1 MSEIDEL
8 MQRGADAY
16 AAGEFAVAQE
26 AWQAAADAGH
36 DGAYDALRLLA
47 HGDTRRHVL
56 WGKLAERDN
65 AGALWSLG
73 VAAVERADLVGVR
86 DSWSQAA
93 ELDEALASEL
103 AGLLECEPVA
113 AAATLRELGE
123 GPLAFRLGEL
133 CFGTGR
139 EATALVWW
147 NLAVAAGSPEAEALL
162 ERLGSDQP

>member
-16 AAGEFAVAQE
+16 AAGDFAAAQA

-36 DGAYDALRLLA
+36 DGARDALRLVA
-47 HGDTRRHVL
+47 HGDARRQVL
-56 WGKLAERDN
+56 WGRLAEREN

-73 VAAVERADLVGVR
+73 VAAVERADLPEVR
-86 DSWSQAA
+86 EHWGQAVT
-93 ELDEALASEL
+93 LDEALAAEL
-103 AGLLECEPVA
+103 AGLLDCEPA
-113 AAATLRELGE
+113 DAAATLASMADGD
-123 GPLAFRLGEL
+123 LAFRLGEL

-139 EATALVWW
+139 ESTALVWW

-162 ERLGSDQP
+162 ERLGSDQR

>member
-16 AAGEFAVAQE
+16 ASGEFAVAQE

-73 VAAVERADLVGVR
+73 VAAVERADLPGVR

-93 ELDEALASEL
+93 DASAKDIERLCTEALEHHFWSVCVNGSRVAQAASL
-103 AGLLECEPVA
+103 PSAPSPACSRI
-113 AAATLRELGE
+113 AT
-123 GPLAFRLGEL
+123 
-133 CFGTGR
+133 CGR
-139 EATALVWW
+139 
-147 NLAVAAGSPEAEALL
+147 
-162 ERLGSDQP
+162 

>member
-1 MSEIDEL
+1 VSDIDQL

-16 AAGEFAVAQE
+16 AAGDFATAQE

-36 DGAYDALRLLA
+36 DGAHDALRLLA
-47 HGDTRRHVL
+47 HGDTRRQVL
-56 WGKLAERDN
+56 WGRMAERDN

-73 VAAVERADLVGVR
+73 VAAVERADLPGVR

-93 ELDEALASEL
+93 ALDEALAGEL
-103 AGLLECEPVA
+103 AGLLECEPA
-113 AAATLRELGE
+113 AAAETLLALDD
-123 GPLAFRLGEL
+123 GPLAYRLGEL

-139 EATALVWW
+139 ESTALVWW

-162 ERLGSDQP
+162 ERLGSDQT